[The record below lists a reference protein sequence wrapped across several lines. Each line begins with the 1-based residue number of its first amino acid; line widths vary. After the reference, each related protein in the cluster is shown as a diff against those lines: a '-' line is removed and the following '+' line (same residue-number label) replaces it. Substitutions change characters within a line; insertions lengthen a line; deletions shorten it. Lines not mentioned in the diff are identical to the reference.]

1 MEVPKKEKG
10 LHPKMIRL
18 KKGQVL
24 LTFIF
29 MLLGALMA
37 FQYNQ
42 VSLSGKQQNVG
53 TEYRYDVETE
63 LQLQEELLRIREEN
77 QKLEEQLALLQAE
90 TAQME
95 ESLTAHKG
103 TIEMLYEELEKTRMM
118 AAMVPVT
125 GPGLVIVL
133 NDSPLA
139 KTVPPEEKDN
149 YLVHVEDLR
158 AVVNDLFLAGAEAIA
173 INGQRLGPVSSLRC
187 IGPVIYVNGK
197 QMAPPFK
204 IEAIGPA
211 DVLETAMNL
220 PGGILDVLRDWQLE
234 VSVKKADNLQLA
246 AMINEERVTPNL
258 LEKASES
265 SDEPRRQ
272 TSESG

>member
-1 MEVPKKEKG
+1 MNTPKKEKG
-10 LHPKMIRL
+10 ANPRIIRI

-29 MLLGALMA
+29 LLLGILIA

-42 VSLSGKQQNVG
+42 VTLSGKQRSVE

-63 LQLQEELLRIREEN
+63 LGLQEELLAIREEN
-77 QKLEEQLALLQAE
+77 RILEEQLSLLQTE

-95 ESLTAHKG
+95 ESLTVHKG

-118 AAMVPVT
+118 AATVPVT

-158 AVVNDLFLAGAEAIA
+158 SVVADLFLAGAEAIA

-197 QMAPPFK
+197 QVAPPFK
-204 IEAIGPA
+204 IEAIGPS

-234 VSVKKADNLQLA
+234 VSMKKVDKLQLP

-258 LEKASES
+258 LEKAMEENDES
-265 SDEPRRQ
+265 VVTE
-272 TSESG
+272 TE